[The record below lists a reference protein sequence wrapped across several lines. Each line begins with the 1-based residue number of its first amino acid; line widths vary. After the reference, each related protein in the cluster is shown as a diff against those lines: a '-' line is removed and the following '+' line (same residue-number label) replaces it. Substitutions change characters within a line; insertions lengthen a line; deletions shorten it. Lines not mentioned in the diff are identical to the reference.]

1 MGANLIKF
9 QGTQLPGGIT
19 MNGEFIYN
27 EGKEMVQKLED
38 EMLTVYETMPMDMIG

>member
-1 MGANLIKF
+1 
-9 QGTQLPGGIT
+9 

-27 EGKEMVQKLED
+27 EGKEKVAKLEE